1 MKQKYIDFLTTKL
14 RSVRDSI
21 DSDNKVIEEVENQG
35 KELEAVLEI
44 LFKRDGKKLP
54 PKATNGFLIKAN

>member
-1 MKQKYIDFLTTKL
+1 MKQKYIDFLTAKL

-21 DSDNKVIEEVENQG
+21 DSDNNVIEEVENQG

-44 LFKRDGKKLP
+44 LFKRDGKYLQ
-54 PKATNGFLIKAN
+54 LS